1 MALAPTQPVRALV
14 VDDTVVVR
22 RLVAGVLD
30 AADDVEV
37 VGTASDGHQALQ
49 RIEQLNPDVVTLDV
63 EMPGLDGLAT
73 LDELRRRWPDLP
85 VIMFS
90 TLTERG
96 ASATLDALAK
106 GANDYVTKPSNTG
119 SREEA
124 MGVVRDTLLPLV
136 RAWGQRNQR
145 RLRPSASTPAA
156 ATAVAPASPAP
167 ALRPP
172 GRPSPVDVVVVGVS
186 TGGPNALAE
195 VLPAL
200 PASLPVPV
208 VVVQHMPPVFTRMLA
223 ERLDA
228 QCALKVVEAAE
239 GDVVRRGH
247 VYIAPGG
254 SHLVPV
260 RRGTQVV
267 LTLSDAEPENSCR
280 PAVDVTFRAAASV
293 WGSGVLAVVLTGM
306 GKDGLQGCEVVLG
319 QGGRVLAQDEESS
332 VVWGMPGFVARAGYA
347 DEVLPLDKVAEAV
360 TRRATAARA
369 AAGSLGGVAGGVPA
383 GAAGVRPAGA
393 GVPAVH
399 VGGAR

>member
-1 MALAPTQPVRALV
+1 MALAPTPPVRALV

-37 VGTASDGHQALQ
+37 IGTAADGHLALQ

-96 ASATLDALAK
+96 ATATLDALAK

-145 RLRPSASTPAA
+145 RLRPAAPKPLAA
-156 ATAVAPASPAP
+156 APTAPAPVA
-167 ALRPP
+167 RPG
-172 GRPSPVDVVVVGVS
+172 GRPAPVDVVLVGVS

-200 PASLPVPV
+200 PATLPAPV
-208 VVVQHMPPVFTRMLA
+208 IVVQHMPPVFTRMLA

-306 GKDGLQGCEVVLG
+306 GKDGLQGSEVVLG

-332 VVWGMPGFVARAGYA
+332 VVWGMPGFVVRAGYA

-360 TRRATAARA
+360 TRRVTAARPA
-369 AAGSLGGVAGGVPA
+369 STVSGGVAG

-393 GVPAVH
+393 GVPAGH

>member
-1 MALAPTQPVRALV
+1 MALAPTPPVRALV

-73 LDELRRRWPDLP
+73 LDQLRRRWPDLP

-96 ASATLDALAK
+96 ATATLDALAK

-145 RLRPSASTPAA
+145 RLRPSAPKPAVA
-156 ATAVAPASPAP
+156 APVAPA
-167 ALRPP
+167 ALRPS

-228 QCALKVVEAAE
+228 QCALTVVEAAE

-319 QGGRVLAQDEESS
+319 QGGRVLAQDEETS
-332 VVWGMPGFVARAGYA
+332 VVWGMPGFVARAGFA
-347 DEVLPLDKVAEAV
+347 DEVLPLDQVAEAV

-369 AAGSLGGVAGGVPA
+369 AAGSLSGVAGAVPA

-399 VGGAR
+399 LGGAR